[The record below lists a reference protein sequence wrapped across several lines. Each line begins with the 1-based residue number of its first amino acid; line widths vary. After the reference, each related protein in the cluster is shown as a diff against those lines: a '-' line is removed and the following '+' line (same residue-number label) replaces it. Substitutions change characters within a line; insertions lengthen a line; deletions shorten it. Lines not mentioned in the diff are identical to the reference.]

1 MRFFV
6 VLVLGVTL
14 LSSGCAKIGPD
25 FTQPPAPVAESWLE
39 PDKQLTATSE
49 HNEKW
54 WTDFNDPVLNV
65 LIEESYQQNLGLQ
78 IAGLRILEAR
88 AQLGIATGNL
98 YPQQQQL
105 SGGAAAIGNS
115 KNAANSAG
123 GDLYY
128 KNLGSSMDA
137 AWELDFW
144 GKFRR
149 GVEAADA
156 QYLAATASYDD
167 VMVTLTAE
175 VARAYI
181 TIRINEERIRLAHE
195 SVAIQDR
202 SLEIAENRFEG
213 GLVTELDV
221 QQARTLLANT
231 RATIPRFEVDYHHA
245 RNALSVL
252 LGQPPGDLV
261 KVLTSPGKVLGI
273 PVAPA
278 EVAVGVPADLLR
290 RRPDVRRAELQ
301 AASQS
306 ALIGVAKADLLPHF
320 TLIGSIG
327 LQTSESSLTRNG
339 SSNFSD
345 LFDSD
350 SMTYF
355 VGPSLTWDIL
365 NYGRIKNQVRVQD
378 ARLQQL
384 IVNYQDTVLRAA
396 QETEDAMISFLKTQ
410 QEARYLADAVKA
422 SQRSVDISM
431 LQYGEGLADYQRVLD
446 AQRSLSVGQDI
457 LASAQGS
464 VVLNLVS
471 MYKALGGGW
480 QPRSDQNFINA
491 ETRQEMAERTDWG
504 GILDEPK
511 KASTESGEES
521 SMESDDGSD
530 WRWPDW

>member
-6 VLVLGVTL
+6 VLVMGVTL

-25 FTQPPAPVAESWLE
+25 FTTPLAPVADSWLE
-39 PDKQLTATSE
+39 PDSQQLTATSD
-49 HNEKW
+49 HHEKW
-54 WTDFNDPVLNV
+54 WTVFNDPVLNV

-115 KNAANSAG
+115 RNAANSAG

-128 KNLGSSMDA
+128 KNYGSSMDA

-156 QYLAATASYDD
+156 QYLAAAASYDD

-181 TIRINEERIRLAHE
+181 LIRINEERIRLAHE
-195 SVAIQDR
+195 SVAIQER
-202 SLEIAENRFEG
+202 SLEIAENRFDG

-221 QQARTLLANT
+221 MQARNLLANT
-231 RATIPRFEVDYHHA
+231 RAAIPRFQVDYHQA
-245 RNALSVL
+245 KNALSVL
-252 LGQPPGDLV
+252 LGQPPGDLTTI
-261 KVLTSPGKVLGI
+261 LSSSANAMGI
-273 PVAPA
+273 PMAPA
-278 EVAVGVPADLLR
+278 KVAVGIPADLLR
-290 RRPDVRRAELQ
+290 RRPDVRQAELQ
-301 AASQS
+301 AAAQS

-339 SSNFSD
+339 SSNFND

-355 VGPSLTWDIL
+355 VGPSLTWDLL

-384 IVNYQDTVLRAA
+384 VVNYQETVLRAA
-396 QETEDAMISFLKTQ
+396 QETEDAMIGFLKTQ
-410 QEARYLADAVKA
+410 QEALYLADGVKA
-422 SQRSVDISM
+422 SQRSVDISL

-446 AQRSLSVGQDI
+446 AQRSLSVGQDV
-457 LASAQGS
+457 LASTQGS

-480 QPRSDQNFINA
+480 QPRSDQDFINA
-491 ETRQEMAERTDWG
+491 ETRQKMAERTDWG

-511 KASTESGEES
+511 KATTESSE
-521 SMESDDGSD
+521 DSD

>member
-1 MRFFV
+1 MRFV
-6 VLVLGVTL
+6 VILLLGVTL
-14 LSSGCAKIGPD
+14 LTSGCIKVGPD
-25 FTQPPAPVAESWLE
+25 FTAPPAPVADSWKE
-39 PDKQLTATSE
+39 PDNQQLTAKTDHHE
-49 HNEKW
+49 EW
-54 WTDFNDPVLNV
+54 WTVFNDPVLNKLV
-65 LIEESYQQNLGLQ
+65 EEASQQNLSLQ

-105 SGGAAAIGNS
+105 FGSAAAVGGS
-115 KNAANSAG
+115 RNAANSAG
-123 GDLYY
+123 GDLHF
-128 KNLGSSMDA
+128 KDLSTSMDA

-156 QYLAATASYDD
+156 QFLAATADYED

-181 TIRINEERIRLAHE
+181 LVRTNEERIRLAEE
-195 SVAIQDR
+195 SVAIQER

-231 RATIPRFEVDYHHA
+231 NATIPRFQIEYHRA
-245 RNALSVL
+245 QNALSVL
-252 LGQPPGDLV
+252 LGQPPGDLSAT
-261 KVLTSPGKVLGI
+261 LNASGSISGI
-273 PVAPA
+273 PMAPA

-306 ALIGVAKADLLPHF
+306 ALIGVAKADLFPHF

-327 LQTSESSLTRNG
+327 LQASESSLTRNG
-339 SSNFSD
+339 SSSFSD

-355 VGPSLTWDIL
+355 AGPSLTWDL
-365 NYGRIKNQVRVQD
+365 FNYGRIKNQVRVQD

-384 IVNYQDTVLRAA
+384 VTNYQNTVLRAA
-396 QETEDAMISFLKTQ
+396 QETEDAMIGFLKKQ
-410 QEARYLADAVKA
+410 QEALYLTDAVTA
-422 SQRSVDISM
+422 SKRSVDISL
-431 LQYGEGLADYQRVLD
+431 LQYGEGLTDYQRVLD
-446 AQRSLSVGQDI
+446 AQRGLSIDQDA
-457 LASAQGS
+457 LASIQGS

-480 QPRSDQNFINA
+480 QLTADREFVKPEIQH
-491 ETRQEMAERTDWG
+491 EMAERTDWG
-504 GILDEPK
+504 GLL
-511 KASTESGEES
+511 EES
-521 SMESDDGSD
+521 KKEADEASKESD
-530 WRWPDW
+530 WLWPDW

>member
-1 MRFFV
+1 MRFV
-6 VLVLGVTL
+6 VLLMLGMTL
-14 LSSGCAKIGPD
+14 IFSGCMKVGPD
-25 FTQPPAPVAESWLE
+25 FTPPPAPVAESWME
-39 PDKQLTATSE
+39 PDDQQLTAKSDPHAE
-49 HNEKW
+49 W
-54 WTDFNDPVLNV
+54 WTVFNDPILNKLV
-65 LIEESYQQNLGLQ
+65 EDAYQQNLTLQ

-105 SGGAAAIGNS
+105 AGGAAAVGGS
-115 KNAANSAG
+115 RNAANTAG
-123 GDLYY
+123 GDLHY
-128 KNLGSSMDA
+128 KDLNSSVDA

-156 QYLAATASYDD
+156 QFLAATADYED

-181 TIRINEERIRLAHE
+181 LVRTNEERIRVAEE
-195 SVAIQDR
+195 SVAIQKR

-231 RATIPRFEVDYHHA
+231 SASIPRFQLDYHQA

-252 LGQPPGDLV
+252 LGQPPGDLNAI
-261 KVLTSPGKVLGI
+261 LNPPGSIVGI
-273 PVAPA
+273 PKAPA

-301 AASQS
+301 AAAQS
-306 ALIGVAKADLLPHF
+306 ALVGVARADLFPHF

-339 SSNFSD
+339 SSSFSD

-355 VGPSLTWDIL
+355 AGPSLTWDL
-365 NYGRIKNQVRVQD
+365 FNYGRIKNQVRVQD

-384 IVNYQDTVLRAA
+384 VINYQNTVLRAA
-396 QETEDAMISFLKTQ
+396 QETEDAMIGFLKRQ
-410 QEARYLADAVKA
+410 QQALFVVDAVNA
-422 SQRSVDISM
+422 SKRSVDISL
-431 LQYGEGLADYQRVLD
+431 LQYGEGLTDYQRVLD
-446 AQRSLSVGQDI
+446 AQRNLSIDQDA
-457 LASAQGS
+457 LASLQGS
-464 VVLNLVS
+464 VVLNLVN

-480 QPRSDQNFINA
+480 QTRVGQEIVKP
-491 ETRQEMAERTDWG
+491 ETQQEMAERTDWG
-504 GILDEPK
+504 GLLDEP
-511 KASTESGEES
+511 TQENDQT
-521 SMESDDGSD
+521 SDDSD